1 MTLSKKRKNGRN
13 GGGGDPHRRRLSAE
27 QFAARDRRI
36 WQMRADG
43 HGFQDI
49 ADAEGCGLAT
59 VDRSLKR
66 LLTSPWEEAFGEE
79 LDAAL
84 ARYNDGSMACEDVC
98 TAEDVFKLNDLQLF
112 RLAICLRVILGLRR
126 GVNFT
131 RLGGGWCRQRNG
143 RTNGPW
149 SGGASRVIARPDR
162 G

>member
-112 RLAICLRVILGLRR
+112 RLGHLPEGHPGPAARRELYAAGWRVVPSAERADKWTVEWRR
-126 GVNFT
+126 
-131 RLGGGWCRQRNG
+131 
-143 RTNGPW
+143 
-149 SGGASRVIARPDR
+149 IAGDRPA
-162 G
+162 